1 MTHICA
7 RLRTHLFA
15 LAIIMLALAA
25 VATANDHASPVTPG
39 ETPAPAVASADG
51 GSLALTLRNV
61 TIIESQ
67 SENVGHDM
75 DAEWLTVATAL
86 GHTAAIAGQSTLDDV
101 ANLAGTDILIVS
113 SGVINLP
120 AARVATILAFL
131 MNGGQVY
138 LQGEYLCDYTANLG
152 FGSLVASLGG
162 AFTPTGT
169 VRGMLEPMAVLGPLG
184 TTPNAVPTIVGFWYG
199 CAGTGDA
206 TLTPFLEFD
215 GQDFGFVFTPPNGVH
230 GHIVYDTD
238 QDWVREADTRP
249 TSVDLMEN
257 ILAFLADPGTVAVE
271 GARWGDVKAMYR

>member
-1 MTHICA
+1 MLLICSRSRA
-7 RLRTHLFA
+7 YMFA
-15 LAIIMLALAA
+15 LIIIMLALAA
-25 VATANDHASPVTPG
+25 VAAANDHASPVAPG
-39 ETPAPAVASADG
+39 ETPTPAVATAGG
-51 GSLALTLRNV
+51 GSLALTVRTV

-67 SENVGHDM
+67 SENSGHDM
-75 DAEWLTVATAL
+75 DAEWLAVATAL

-113 SGVINLP
+113 SGVTALP

-131 MNGGQVY
+131 MDGGQVY
-138 LQGEYLCDYTANLG
+138 LQGEYLCDFTTNLG

-162 AFTPTGT
+162 AYTPTGT
-169 VRGMLEPMAVLGPLG
+169 VSGMLEPMAVIGSLG
-184 TTPNAVPTIVGFWYG
+184 TTPNVVPTMMGFWYG

-206 TLTPFLEFD
+206 TLTPFLEYN
-215 GQDFGFVFTPPNGVH
+215 GQDFGFVFTPPNSAY

-238 QDWVREADTRP
+238 QDWVREADGRP

-271 GARWGDVKAMYR
+271 SARWGDVKAMYR